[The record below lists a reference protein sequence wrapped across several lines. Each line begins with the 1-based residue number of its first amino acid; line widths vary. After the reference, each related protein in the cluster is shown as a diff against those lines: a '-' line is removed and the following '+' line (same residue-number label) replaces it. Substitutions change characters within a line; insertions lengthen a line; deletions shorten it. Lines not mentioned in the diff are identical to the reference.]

1 MTAEEKNQRKKELRK
16 EIKERM
22 RHLAP
27 DYCREAD
34 RQIIKQVMA
43 LPSYQKA
50 DTVDVYKRQIIC
62 RCEEITKG
70 EIRQAVHDGMFTLT
84 EVKRYLRTG
93 MGLCQGQTCGR
104 LVKNIVEK
112 ELSKRITPEAE
123 NTTRAPMRPIPMDT
137 YGKEA
142 E

>member
-1 MTAEEKNQRKKELRK
+1 MENIYDRIDALGEFTSQ
-16 EIKERM
+16 
-22 RHLAP
+22 P
-27 DYCREAD
+27 DDD
-34 RQIIKQVMA
+34 R
-43 LPSYQKA
+43 
-50 DTVDVYKRQIIC
+50 IIC

-70 EIRQAVHDGMFTLT
+70 EIRQAIHEGMFTMT

-104 LVKNIVEK
+104 LVKNIVQS
-112 ELSKRITPEAE
+112 ELNKRISAEAE
-123 NTTRAPMRPIPMDT
+123 NTARAPMRPIPMDI